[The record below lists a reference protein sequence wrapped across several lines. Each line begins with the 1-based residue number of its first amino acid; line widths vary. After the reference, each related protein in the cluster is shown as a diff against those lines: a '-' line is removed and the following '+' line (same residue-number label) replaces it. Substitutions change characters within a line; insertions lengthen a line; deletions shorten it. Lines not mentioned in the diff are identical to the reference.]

1 MELSDFR
8 QLASIFFAF
17 FGGAGLM
24 YAVATVVVGRG
35 GKTRTAKERVKDAR
49 KTQERFAKEANE
61 QLTGQAAR
69 QIQFEALEAYV
80 ERSLWP
86 DWIDELRQL
95 AFATQTARLDR
106 NTSSLSERFLPA
118 ALDALLA
125 GPPLDSVKQIYVSA
139 LRLRRASALPS
150 GASATLRLHLLV
162 EEVFGEEVRLVE
174 SLEDWILG
182 WPPGDTN
189 FRVINVDR
197 IWRRRVEP
205 PLLNLTPLRPP
216 TKLLS
221 DPDLDANSPALQ
233 GWDLETEGAALATA
247 WLLGEELDLH
257 PHAQEQRTAEDHR
270 YAFFQSRWT
279 CHDVVIQSVKVAR
292 IWRTERGW
300 LIGIQVTATH
310 QVQLSGPQESRA
322 TTEPRLW
329 VGYLTVWRPDEGP
342 MQLTGVDQEVLWSV

>member
-24 YAVATVVVGRG
+24 YALASVVVGRG
-35 GKTRTAKERVKDAR
+35 GKTRTAKERVKEAR

-61 QLTGQAAR
+61 RLTGKAKR
-69 QIQFEALEAYV
+69 QIQFEALEAYAGG
-80 ERSLWP
+80 SLWP
-86 DWIDELRQL
+86 DWFDELRQL
-95 AFATQTARLDR
+95 AIATQTARLDR
-106 NTSSLSERFLPA
+106 SASSLSERVLPA

-125 GPPLDSVKQIYVSA
+125 GPPLDDVKQIYVSA
-139 LRLRRASALPS
+139 VRLKKASALPS
-150 GASATLRLHLLV
+150 GASATLRFHLLV
-162 EEVFGEEVRLVE
+162 EEVYGEEVRLVE

-189 FRVINVDR
+189 FRVMNVDR

-205 PLLNLTPLRPP
+205 PLLNLTPTRPP

-221 DPDLDANSPALQ
+221 DPDLDPESPALQ
-233 GWDLETEGAALATA
+233 GWDPEAEGAAMATA

-257 PHAQEQRTAEDHR
+257 PHAQEQRAADEHR
-270 YAFFQSRWT
+270 FTFFQSRWT
-279 CHDVVIQSVKVAR
+279 CHDVVIKSVKVAR
-292 IWRTERGW
+292 TWRAERGW
-300 LIGIQVTATH
+300 LVGVQVTATH
-310 QVQLSGPQESRA
+310 QVQLDGPEESRA

-342 MQLTGVDQEVLWSV
+342 MQLTAVDQEHLWSV